1 MGFLDYILGFQS
13 EAPSIF
19 PHDPNDDRAWNRSTG
34 SRDYWGGHSGPS
46 STGLYIRPDDAL
58 GVSCIFLGVRIYSEV
73 LGTLPL
79 NFYREGSDGKYTP
92 LPKHPIG
99 RLLSPSRGLLP
110 NPWQTS
116 AQWRITTI
124 AHAMLWGLGLSEIT
138 FGEEGLQLL
147 PIDPEWISDIETTK
161 GRKSRFKVSEPG
173 QPQRILTQDQV
184 FSFEGFGTHSRI
196 PESLLRRSR
205 QAVGAWLAHEMFRS
219 NYFLRGAQP
228 SLIATHE
235 GVMKDEAFNRFQK
248 QLSER
253 VGGLRNAH
261 KIPLIEDNVKL
272 QEVGD
277 TARNA
282 QTVEMIEAQAVEI
295 GTRFFGLPPHFFGG
309 KAPPY
314 ASREYVMQELVSI
327 HFQPKGTLFEA
338 AVHRDLITEDDV
350 VCEHDYDRLKQGS
363 FLEQVQAYAQAIM
376 AGIMSE
382 NEARD
387 HFGLN
392 RVPGLDE
399 PRRSVNQ
406 DRGGDPQRPQGAQA
420 DSFNSP
426 SLAGSGVGDISRA
439 FDLMSGRL
447 VSPSADDR
455 HGNVAG
461 TAGETVRP
469 LVTDTRAI
477 QLLTQAA
484 TKLLKRELDNVRTRA
499 VKVDADTWKTWLVS
513 FYRTHAQKMAADLA
527 IDVRL
532 AEEYAREHR
541 QALLREGIGVCEE
554 WEKVGVRE
562 AQGVEEMVKLSTGKE
577 MA

>member
-19 PHDPNDDRAWNRSTG
+19 PHDPNDERAWSHSSG

-46 STGLYIRPDDAL
+46 STGLYVHPDDAL

-79 NFYREGSDGKYTP
+79 NFYREGADGKYTP

-173 QPQRILTQDQV
+173 QTPRILDQDQV

-228 SLIATHE
+228 SLIATHP
-235 GVMKDEAFNRFQK
+235 GVMKDPVFERMQK
-248 QLSER
+248 EISSKF
-253 VGGLRNAH
+253 GGLKNAH
-261 KIPLIEDNVKL
+261 KIPLLEDGIKL
-272 QEVGD
+272 TEVGD

-338 AVHRDLITEDDV
+338 AVHRDLVTEDDV

-387 HFGLN
+387 HFGMN

-406 DRGGDPQRPQGAQA
+406 DRGGDPRRPQEEAHGLQTV
-420 DSFNSP
+420 
-426 SLAGSGVGDISRA
+426 VGT
-439 FDLMSGRL
+439 
-447 VSPSADDR
+447 VSE
-455 HGNVAG
+455 VA
-461 TAGETVRP
+461 AVAWPP
-469 LVTDTRAI
+469 LVTDARAI

-499 VKVDADTWKTWLVS
+499 LKVDADTWKTWLVS
-513 FYRTHAQKMAADLA
+513 FYHTHAQKMAADLA

-541 QALLREGIGVCEE
+541 QSLLREGIGVCEE
-554 WEKVGVRE
+554 WEKVGVKE
-562 AQGVEEMVKLSTGKE
+562 ARGVEEMVKLATGG
-577 MA
+577 

>member
-19 PHDPNDDRAWNRSTG
+19 PHDPNDERAWARSSG

-46 STGLYIRPDDAL
+46 STGLYVHPDDAL

-79 NFYREGSDGKYTP
+79 NFYREGPDGKYTP

-124 AHAMLWGLGLSEIT
+124 AHAMLWGLGLSEIK
-138 FGEEGLQLL
+138 FEDAGMQLY
-147 PIDPEWISDIETTK
+147 PIDPEWISDIETTN
-161 GRKSRFKVSEPG
+161 GRRSRFKVNEPG
-173 QPQRILTQDQV
+173 QEQRTLTQDQV

-228 SLIATHE
+228 SLIATHP
-235 GVMKDEAFNRFQK
+235 GVMKDPVF
-248 QLSER
+248 ER
-253 VGGLRNAH
+253 MQREISSKFGGLKNAH
-261 KIPLIEDNVKL
+261 KIPLLEDGIKL
-272 QEVGD
+272 TEVGD

-338 AVHRDLITEDDV
+338 AVHRDLVTEDDV

-387 HFGLN
+387 HFGMN
-392 RVPGLDE
+392 RVEGLDE

-406 DRGGDPQRPQGAQA
+406 DRGGDPRRPQE
-420 DSFNSP
+420 
-426 SLAGSGVGDISRA
+426 A
-439 FDLMSGRL
+439 FAESGRS
-447 VSPSADDR
+447 VSSSTDDR
-455 HGNVAG
+455 RGDAAG
-461 TAGETVRP
+461 IMGESVRP
-469 LVTDTRAI
+469 LVDNERAPLI
-477 QLLTQAA
+477 LAGVAKGLF
-484 TKLLKRELDNVRTRA
+484 KRELENVRNKA
-499 VKVDADTWKTWLVS
+499 GKLDAETWKNWLVS
-513 FYRTHAQKMAADLA
+513 FYHTHAQKMAAGLA

-562 AQGVEEMVKLSTGKE
+562 ARGVEEMVKLATGG
-577 MA
+577 